1 LFNFSVI
8 SKFLYIFSNKIIE
21 ISLHLPYNEHMKKR
35 NKLLSFLLLI
45 VGVAAVCFGCVE
57 LIKQVEDFRQT
68 AQKPSSPIQS
78 ETQASSAENPDNE
91 TVQAGISSDSAGA
104 RDETSSNPSSDARE
118 SSEYIDS
125 SEIAASSEAL
135 DSSASVT
142 TEAEKS
148 EEVLESTPEGNVDS
162 TETPYLS
169 PYADYFV
176 QYPDMAAWLC
186 IPDTVIDYPVMWTPG
201 DETYYLYRH
210 YDGTDNQN
218 GSLLLDT
225 DSSLSPLTTNLIIH
239 GHDMRSGAMFGNL
252 TDYADQN
259 YCEQHKEMLLYT
271 EDCERH
277 YEVISV
283 FYSQV
288 YKKKDTVFKFY
299 KFFQAD
305 TEAEFYDFY
314 DNIKRL
320 SLFDTGVTA
329 EFGDRFITLSTCS
342 SHVTNGRFVVVA
354 KEITD
359 TNITE

>member
-1 LFNFSVI
+1 
-8 SKFLYIFSNKIIE
+8 
-21 ISLHLPYNEHMKKR
+21 
-35 NKLLSFLLLI
+35 
-45 VGVAAVCFGCVE
+45 
-57 LIKQVEDFRQT
+57 
-68 AQKPSSPIQS
+68 
-78 ETQASSAENPDNE
+78 
-91 TVQAGISSDSAGA
+91 
-104 RDETSSNPSSDARE
+104 
-118 SSEYIDS
+118 
-125 SEIAASSEAL
+125 
-135 DSSASVT
+135 
-142 TEAEKS
+142 
-148 EEVLESTPEGNVDS
+148 
-162 TETPYLS
+162 
-169 PYADYFV
+169 
-176 QYPDMAAWLC
+176 
-186 IPDTVIDYPVMWTPG
+186 
-201 DETYYLYRH
+201 LYRH

-354 KEITD
+354 KEITN